1 MTRFKTAAAMFAL
14 FAASFAPSVRAD
26 GRNKET
32 RLIIDQP
39 LQVQNTVLAPG
50 EYIFKLTMPD
60 SNHSIVS
67 IFNADGSRLEAIV
80 TGFSVYRADA
90 ADKKLFTFSK
100 PQGNQPSA
108 LKSWFYRGDNFGVEF
123 PVKN

>member
-1 MTRFKTAAAMFAL
+1 MRAAGH
-14 FAASFAPSVRAD
+14 D
-26 GRNKET
+26 KET
-32 RLIIDQP
+32 RLTIDRP
-39 LQVQNTVLAPG
+39 VQVQNTVLAPG
-50 EYIFKLTMPD
+50 EYIFRLTVPD

-67 IFNADGSRLEAIV
+67 IYNADGSRLKAIV
-80 TGFSVYRADA
+80 TGFSVYRQDA
-90 ADKKLFTFSK
+90 ADKQLFTFSQ